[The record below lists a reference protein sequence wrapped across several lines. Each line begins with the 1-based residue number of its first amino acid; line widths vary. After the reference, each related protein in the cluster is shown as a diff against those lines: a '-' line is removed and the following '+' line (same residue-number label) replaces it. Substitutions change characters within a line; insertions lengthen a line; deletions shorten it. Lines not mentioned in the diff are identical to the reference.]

1 MVLLSS
7 GILAGASDSLFFY
20 DSSTF
25 ADFYD
30 PHFTPVFEVAFND
43 PGLQA
48 LADELCQGD
57 TYCLFDIAA
66 TGDPTIGL
74 TTLIGVQELDE
85 MMEASLPGGRGVR
98 WEGQCAI
105 GPCSA

>member
-7 GILAGASDSLFFY
+7 GIIAGASDSLFFY
-20 DSSTF
+20 DNSSF

-30 PHFTPVFEVAFND
+30 PDFTPVFEVVFSD
-43 PGLQA
+43 PSLQA

-57 TYCLFDIAA
+57 IYCLFDIAA
-66 TGDPTIGL
+66 TGDPAIGL

-85 MMEASLPGGRGVR
+85 MVEASLPGGRGMR
-98 WEGQCAI
+98 WEGQCEI
-105 GPCSA
+105 GPCSV